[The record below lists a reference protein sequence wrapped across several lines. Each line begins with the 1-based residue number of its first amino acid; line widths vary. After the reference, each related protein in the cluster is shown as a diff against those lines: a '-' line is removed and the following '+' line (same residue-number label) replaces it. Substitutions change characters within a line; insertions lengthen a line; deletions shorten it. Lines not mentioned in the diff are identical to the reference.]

1 MPTSDCLAV
10 STAATLLWCQGTLRP
25 SSGVMVLW
33 MSALVSRLIMR
44 FMTWLTVAS
53 RPSLSM

>member
-1 MPTSDCLAV
+1 
-10 STAATLLWCQGTLRP
+10 
-25 SSGVMVLW
+25 MVLW

-53 RPSLSM
+53 RPSASMYRVFSWARIL